1 MKRFYLMMTVGA
13 MAVMSASMSSATVN
27 AAESGSVIYVKT
39 GASGTGASADDAMGD
54 LAAAVASAAD
64 MSACAVRLAPG
75 TYTLSSTLTVPAGVS
90 LEASGEKPV
99 VTISGEG
106 AVIVLGKGTADK
118 YASISGITVSGAT
131 AGRGVTANAYSRIY
145 NCVIEK
151 NHATGTK
158 DGTDSDGAGVWL
170 DTNARLENSIV
181 RNNITEY
188 VGAGVAIHG
197 DNALLKNCLVTANDS
212 KGSHP
217 KWGISVGGILIWGTK
232 DGVSCAPE
240 NGIKDVRVV
249 NTTVAGNT
257 GVSIGGAWMD
267 VSSTSKWI
275 NCVFWNNKKGTS
287 QSQLSV
293 KTGHEFINYYSNQNS
308 GVVTVTQVLS
318 AKNTEDT
325 EDKNGNVL
333 PAPHFTSP
341 ETGDYT
347 LAAGSP
353 LVDAG
358 NDAEYGAGLDTD
370 LDVAGNPRKQGD
382 SVDVGAYER
391 GTGTSAIEA
400 VAVENVDAA
409 PEYFNLQGLKVAA
422 SALRHGEVYIMR
434 SGTTVSKI
442 LVK

>member
-1 MKRFYLMMTVGA
+1 MMTVGA

-106 AVIVLGKGTADK
+106 AVIVLAEGTADK

-131 AGRGVTANAYSRIY
+131 AGRGVTANAYARIY
-145 NCVIEK
+145 NCVIEN
-151 NHATGTK
+151 NHAIGTK
-158 DGTDSDGAGVWL
+158 TGTDSDGAGVWL
-170 DTNARLENSIV
+170 DTNARLENSVI
-181 RNNITEY
+181 RDNITEY
-188 VGAGVAIHG
+188 VCGGVAIHG
-197 DNALLKNCLVTANDS
+197 DNVLLKNCLVTGNNS
-212 KGSHP
+212 KGKQLNP
-217 KWGISVGGILIWGTK
+217 NKGISVGGIMIWGKRDDEGLIT
-232 DGVSCAPE
+232 SAPE
-240 NGIKDVRVV
+240 NGIKDVVVV
-249 NTTVAGNT
+249 NTTVVGNT
-257 GVSIGGAWMD
+257 GGSIGGAWMD
-267 VSSTSKWI
+267 LTSASKWI
-275 NCVFWNNKKGTS
+275 NCVIWNNKKGTS

-293 KTGHEFINYYSNQNS
+293 KNTHEFTNYYSNQNS
-308 GVVTVTQVLS
+308 SVITVKQVLS
-318 AKNTEDT
+318 AKNNE
-325 EDKNGNVL
+325 EDKNGN
-333 PAPHFTSP
+333 PGPNFTSP

-358 NDAEYGAGLDTD
+358 NDAAYGAGLDTD